1 MVVIFLPAASLSEVW
16 QDRTASPFRCTV
28 QAPHRPAP
36 QPNFVPVI
44 CNCSR
49 MAHSSGVSGAA
60 STDIF
65 RPLTLRLGM
74 SLPLPVH
81 DAAYGGNSLLAGGRT
96 STGPMSTLR
105 ERMIAFQCRGNGNWN
120 RLRKRKFLTGRCA
133 LRQHVVQRVVEQY
146 CWLRQAAI
154 PARRTWPVPTAEWIA
169 PESSRAAR
177 SLRSGDATNQPR
189 RE

>member
-49 MAHSSGVSGAA
+49 MTQSSGVSLAA

-65 RPLTLRLGM
+65 RPLIFRLGIA
-74 SLPLPVH
+74 LPLPVH
-81 DAAYGGNSLLAGGRT
+81 EAAYGGNSLLGIGWHPPGRCQ
-96 STGPMSTLR
+96 LAR
-105 ERMIAFQCRGNGNWN
+105 RMI
-120 RLRKRKFLTGRCA
+120 
-133 LRQHVVQRVVEQY
+133 
-146 CWLRQAAI
+146 
-154 PARRTWPVPTAEWIA
+154 
-169 PESSRAAR
+169 
-177 SLRSGDATNQPR
+177 
-189 RE
+189 